1 MKRIG
6 SIFLAIASFVLAA
19 RAAGLWAAAV
29 LPREKAREEIVIRD
43 VAVKDGEVS
52 GEVVNRT
59 GKLVRDVQLLVRY
72 TWLWKNEFKPGKD
85 DPSTAAYYTLPA
97 EIPSGQSARFN
108 YKPASP
114 LPRRQ
119 DGRFE
124 VSVAL
129 AGFTEVER

>member
-1 MKRIG
+1 MERIG
-6 SIFLAIASFVLAA
+6 AVFLAGSLALAA
-19 RAAGLWAAAV
+19 GATGLRAAEI
-29 LPREKAREEIVIRD
+29 LPREKAAGAIAVRD

-59 GKLVRDVQLLVRY
+59 GKLVREVQLLVRY

-85 DPSTAAYYTLPA
+85 DPSTAVYYTLPA
-97 EIPSGQSARFN
+97 EIPPGKSARFT
-108 YKPASP
+108 YKPATP
-114 LPRRQ
+114 LPQRQ

-129 AGFTEVER
+129 AGFTEVEP